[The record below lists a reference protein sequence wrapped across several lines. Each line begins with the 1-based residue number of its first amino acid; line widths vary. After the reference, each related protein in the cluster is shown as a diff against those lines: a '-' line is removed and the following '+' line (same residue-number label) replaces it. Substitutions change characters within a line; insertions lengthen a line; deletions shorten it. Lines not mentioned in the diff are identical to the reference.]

1 MARLSGARVIR
12 VSVPTADLVPLA
24 FFLSPSGE
32 VHLDAHAPEESRG
45 PAQIA
50 IELARDFR
58 QGPGHAILQ
67 LAARH
72 PAAVLP
78 PSAAFFRDLG
88 ALFLTRL
95 CAMPE
100 GAKVPCPSEELSRLA
115 GTAPPMAGGEYL
127 NATAL
132 ASVWNALQIAFDNEL
147 NRASGDGPKSEAK
160 ASIERWF
167 AERNPVWHAV
177 GRVCFHLAENK
188 ANESR
193 PFAFLATYTTRLSRE
208 ARPQHRPLG
217 EALRDFASDKAALLS
232 LLLPVQRASAESALV
247 KELADSGHI
256 FQTLEWT
263 AAEAHR
269 FLLETPALEAAGVV
283 VRIPDWWRRRA
294 RVTAQVT
301 VGGRPPSAFGL
312 EALVDFDVR
321 LAAFGEPLTA
331 TEWRALASAESGL
344 ALVRGRWV
352 EVDREKLDAVLAHWK
367 RAQLEARSGSLSLL
381 EAMRLLAGT
390 ALGKDAPEPLE
401 GEVAD
406 WSEIV
411 AGPWLKE
418 ALAGLRGPEGLAKS
432 LPGAELRAELR
443 PYQEVGVRWLAFAA
457 GLGLGACLADDMGL
471 GKTIQVLAFLLARK
485 RGLDAARLRAPPVAA
500 QSPSLLVVPAS
511 LLGNWSAEIARFA
524 PSLRTL
530 VAHPSAQQ
538 KQEVDPAKHDLVIT
552 TYGSLLRSSWPVA
565 TSWDVLILDEAQAIK
580 NPSAKQTRAVKAL
593 KSRARIALTGT
604 PVENRPGDLWSIF
617 DFLNPGLLG
626 SAAAFGRFVKKLDQ
640 RGYGP
645 LRELTRPYL
654 LRRLKTDKSVIRDL
668 PDKTEVIAY
677 CALSRRQAALYQ
689 QAVEELKE
697 SLAASKGTE
706 EPATGEVGTT
716 QHPIERRGLV
726 LASLMRLKQICNHPS
741 QWLRDGKFA
750 PGESGK
756 FVRLRELAEEIASR
770 QERALVFT
778 QFREMTEPLAE
789 FLGGIFGEQ
798 GLVLHGGI
806 KVSGRQAL
814 VDRFQRGEA
823 PFFVLS
829 TKAGGTG
836 LNLTAASHVLHFDRW
851 WNPAVEEQATDR
863 AFRIGQKR
871 NVLVHK
877 FVCRGTLEEKIDRML
892 AEKKKLAGDLLEGG
906 AESRLTEMSDAELLE
921 TVSLDLTSALD
932 ESV

>member
-1 MARLSGARVIR
+1 MPAAE
-12 VSVPTADLVPLA
+12 DLVPLA
-24 FFLSPSGE
+24 LFLSPSGE
-32 VHLDAHAPEESRG
+32 VHLDAHAPDESRG
-45 PAQIA
+45 PAQLA
-50 IELARDFR
+50 AELTRDFR
-58 QGPGHAILQ
+58 RGPGHAILQ
-67 LAARH
+67 LASRH
-72 PAAVLP
+72 PAAALP
-78 PSAAFFRDLG
+78 PSAAFFREVG
-88 ALFLTRL
+88 ALFLSRL
-95 CAMPE
+95 CAAPD
-100 GAKVPCPSEELSRLA
+100 GAEVAIPVDEFSRLA
-115 GTAPPMAGGEYL
+115 ASAPPMMGGEYL
-127 NATAL
+127 TVAAL
-132 ASVWNALQIAFDNEL
+132 ESLWGEIEAALRSEL
-147 NRASGDGPKSEAK
+147 KGEAK
-160 ASIERWF
+160 TSIDRWF
-167 AERNPVWHAV
+167 AERNSAWHAV
-177 GRVCFHLAENK
+177 GRVCFHLAENR
-188 ANESR
+188 ADEER

-217 EALRDFASDKAALLS
+217 QALRDFAGDKAALLS
-232 LLLPVQRASAESALV
+232 LLVPVQRASAESALV
-247 KELADSGHI
+247 KDLADSGRI

-263 AAEAHR
+263 AVEAHR

-301 VGGRPPSAFGL
+301 LGGRKPSALGL
-312 EALVDFDVR
+312 DALVDFDVR
-321 LAAFGEPLTA
+321 VAVEGEPLT
-331 TEWRALASAESGL
+331 TKEWRALAGAQGGL

-352 EVDREKLDAVLAHWK
+352 EVDREKIDEVLAHWK
-367 RAQLEARSGSLSLL
+367 RAQREADTGALSLL

-390 ALGKDAPEPLE
+390 APGVDAPAPLD

-406 WSEIV
+406 WSKIV
-411 AGPWLKE
+411 AGPWLQE
-418 ALAGLRGPEGLAKS
+418 ALAGLRGPEALSKA

-471 GKTIQVLAFLLARK
+471 GKTIQVIAFLLARK
-485 RGLDAARLRAPPVAA
+485 RAAAAPG
-500 QSPSLLVVPAS
+500 PSLLVAPAS
-511 LLGNWSAEIARFA
+511 LLGNWSAELARFA
-524 PSLRTL
+524 PSLRAL
-530 VAHPSAQQ
+530 VAHPSAVP
-538 KQEVDPAKHDLVIT
+538 KRDGRLAPAKFDPAEYDLVIT
-552 TYGSLLRSSWPVA
+552 TYGNLLRSSWPQA

-593 KSRARIALTGT
+593 KARARIALTGT

-668 PDKTEVIAY
+668 PDKTEVTAY

-689 QAVEELKE
+689 ETVIELKE
-697 SLAASKGTE
+697 SLELTKG
-706 EPATGEVGTT
+706 
-716 QHPIERRGLV
+716 IERRGLV

-892 AEKKKLAGDLLEGG
+892 EEKKKLAGDLLEGG
-906 AESRLTEMSDAELLE
+906 AESRLTEMSDAELLG
-921 TVSLDLTSALD
+921 TVALDLSSALA
-932 ESV
+932 EGV